1 MCRCRFQKDSERE
14 KQLSYPN
21 TYIWNLEKWC
31 WRTYLQGRNR
41 DTAIEDRLLD
51 TAGEGEGGTNWES
64 STETYTLPCG
74 RQLTGGAVQ
83 HRELNTVVLDNLEG
97 WDVAAAGE
105 RSRGRGHIDTY
116 DWRMLSCGRQKPIQC
131 CGLPWWLRWERIC
144 LQCRRSR
151 LNPWVRNIPWRRE
164 WLSTPI
170 FLPGEFHG
178 HRSLGGYSP
187 WGCKVLDTTEWLT
200 HFNSIT

>member
-116 DWRMLSCGRQKPIQC
+116 DWRMLSCGRSQFNAVGFPDGSDGRESACNAGDLGSIPGSGTSPGDENGYPLQYS
-131 CGLPWWLRWERIC
+131 C
-144 LQCRRSR
+144 LENSMDTGAWGATVHGVAKFWTR
-151 LNPWVRNIPWRRE
+151 L
-164 WLSTPI
+164 S
-170 FLPGEFHG
+170 
-178 HRSLGGYSP
+178 
-187 WGCKVLDTTEWLT
+187 D
-200 HFNSIT
+200 